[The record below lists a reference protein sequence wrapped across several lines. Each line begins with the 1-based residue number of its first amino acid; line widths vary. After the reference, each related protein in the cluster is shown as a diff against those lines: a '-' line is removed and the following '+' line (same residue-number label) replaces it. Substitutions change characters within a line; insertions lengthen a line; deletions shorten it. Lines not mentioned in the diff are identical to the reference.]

1 MPDRA
6 RPRVSVD
13 DEDGRP
19 VASADIEVVA
29 PCAARASLHVEPG
42 HLPVGA
48 RTRLV
53 DAVLDAPEVRLCQ
66 HVQVALPL
74 GDSEILDR
82 VRERCDTEEVRAVG
96 APCLVEAE
104 LPASPDGTSRSG

>member
-1 MPDRA
+1 MRLGP
-6 RPRVSVD
+6 
-13 DEDGRP
+13 
-19 VASADIEVVA
+19 
-29 PCAARASLHVEPG
+29 PCTSSPAT
-42 HLPVGA
+42 LPVGA

-96 APCLVEAE
+96 ATCLVEAE